1 VFKQILEAINYCHK
15 NSVCHRDLKP
25 ENFLFESKE
34 DSSDI
39 KVIDFGLSK
48 ILDNGCKINEDL
60 YTFFFR
66 KKWFIENENKG
77 WNCKK
82 LFILQNIFSHTISHQ
97 KY

>member
-39 KVIDFGLSK
+39 
-48 ILDNGCKINEDL
+48 NGCKINEDL
-60 YTFFFR
+60 HTFSLEKNGLQRMKTKAGTVRNF
-66 KKWFIENENKG
+66 
-77 WNCKK
+77 
-82 LFILQNIFSHTISHQ
+82 LFYKISLAILYLTRSIDW
-97 KY
+97 